1 MCKEIVSALTC
12 AGIESLIG
20 AIDSILFHPHRT
32 FIWRPRIKSIHGNT
46 GVCCVPGLSLAT
58 MSTAL
63 GPVGEALQGGLIRR
77 LPAQAD
83 GDVVL
88 TFDPQV
94 SHWVWGW
101 NGDRKGNQ
109 CCSWSSSFCPNGPG
123 GSPTWKHSF
132 PVTLSMWLVVI
143 TMLLRLSAQ
152 GWESCI
158 SALAMSDL
166 ARHRGSCQ

>member
-12 AGIESLIG
+12 GVTESLIG

-109 CCSWSSSFCPNGPG
+109 CCSWSSSFCLFRDDGPVAEVEVQH
-123 GSPTWKHSF
+123 GSTVSLWLLACGW
-132 PVTLSMWLVVI
+132 LSLQCCWDL
-143 TMLLRLSAQ
+143 MLTAGKAVSV
-152 GWESCI
+152 
-158 SALAMSDL
+158 
-166 ARHRGSCQ
+166 H